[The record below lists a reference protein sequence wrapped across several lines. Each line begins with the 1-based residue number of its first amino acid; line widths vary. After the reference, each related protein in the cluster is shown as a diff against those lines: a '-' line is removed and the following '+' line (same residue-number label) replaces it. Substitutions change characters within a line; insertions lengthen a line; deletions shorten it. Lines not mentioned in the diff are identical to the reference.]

1 MSANPNCKEKMYF
14 RKAET
19 TFKLKYSNHKRSFK
33 FSKHKADT
41 VVALLHNIIRKHKTL
56 LYI

>member
-1 MSANPNCKEKMYF
+1 MSANPNYKEKMYF

-19 TFKLKYSNHKRSFK
+19 KFKLKYSNHKRSLK
-33 FSKHKADT
+33 FSKYKADT
-41 VVALLHNIIRKHKTL
+41 VVALLHNIIRRHKAV